1 MTTEAQLTFKLVNRN
16 LFQVGSANANLKNI
30 ISATVQLATDVSDWA
45 NKKVTKQASGEEP
58 EEPEGGIF

>member
-30 ISATVQLATDVSDWA
+30 ISATVQLATDVSD
-45 NKKVTKQASGEEP
+45 
-58 EEPEGGIF
+58 